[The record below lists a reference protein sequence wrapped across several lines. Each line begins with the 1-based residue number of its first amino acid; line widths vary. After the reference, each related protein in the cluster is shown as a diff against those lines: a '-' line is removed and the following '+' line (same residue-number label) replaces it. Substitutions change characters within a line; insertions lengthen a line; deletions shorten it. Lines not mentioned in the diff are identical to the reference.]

1 MKQKVFRSGHSLA
14 VVVPASFVKDI
25 ALKAG
30 DEVKVIVHA
39 QKGRVVYN
47 FPNNTQLPLALPKV

>member
-14 VVVPASFVKDI
+14 VVVPAGFVKEI

-30 DEVKVIVHA
+30 DEVKVYPNS
-39 QKGRVVYN
+39 QRGRVTYK
-47 FPNNTQLPLALPKV
+47 FPNNTQLLLALPKT

>member
-30 DEVKVIVHA
+30 DEVKVIAHA

-47 FPNNTQLPLALPKV
+47 FPNNTQLPLALPKA